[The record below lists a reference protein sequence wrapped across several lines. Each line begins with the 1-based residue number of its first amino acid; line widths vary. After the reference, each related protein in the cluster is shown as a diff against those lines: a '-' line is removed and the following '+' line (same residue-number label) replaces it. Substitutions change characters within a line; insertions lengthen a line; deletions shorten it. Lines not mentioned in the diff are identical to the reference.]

1 MFGDQLREL
10 SAWMAAAGIDELE
23 LSGPSLR
30 LQLARDGGETIPDR
44 TRDQQFGEPPRHDQP
59 LSIVAASSVG
69 VFLDRHPLHES
80 ALAPAGTPV
89 RAGQIVGLLQ
99 AGTLLVPVLAPRD
112 GRIGAT
118 LVPHGTLV
126 GFGTSLIELQ
136 SIER

>member
-1 MFGDQLREL
+1 MFGNQLREL
-10 SAWMAAAGIDELE
+10 SAWMAAADIDELQ

-89 RAGQIVGLLQ
+89 RTGQIIGLLQ
-99 AGTLLVPVLAPRD
+99 AGALLVPVLAPRD
-112 GRIGAT
+112 GCIGAT
-118 LVPHGTLV
+118 LVAHGTPV
-126 GFGTSLIELQ
+126 GFGTGLIELQ